1 METSCKT
8 NPLVGR
14 SEDLEDR
21 ENSNHKFIDNFEN
34 SFQWHMQKKQLLNLD
49 KYDVETENFN
59 DSSSYMDWNQPLKFD
74 KDDVR

>member
-14 SEDLEDR
+14 GEDLEDR
-21 ENSNHKFIDNFEN
+21 EKSNHKFMANFKN
-34 SFQWHMQKKQLLNLD
+34 SFQRPMQKKQLLDQD

-59 DSSSYMDWNQPLKFD
+59 DSSSFMDWNQPPKSD
-74 KDDVR
+74 KDDAG